1 VKEVTHPIRTTA
13 RAAKALCA
21 LAALTALLAAL
32 PYALIRFVGW
42 PLPRTMPTWSGIQH
56 ALTHQITGPTLYID
70 TLACL
75 LWLCWTLLALSFLIE
90 LLAALARTP
99 APRVPGLGPGQFL
112 AAALITALGLSVAA
126 RPASAATT
134 SHLPAHLTAATAP
147 VQPETASLTAVASSA
162 ARADTETVHTVVP
175 GDSLWS
181 IAAQD
186 LGNGKD
192 WPRLYALNAGAP
204 QPDGQ
209 SLRNPDL
216 IEPGWTLRIV
226 PDAAPASAVTS
237 APTPATP
244 HSTTHLPATA
254 PDTPSMTASTPETT
268 PTPQPRNTSAAPR
281 PTTAD
286 TGQTTVHTPGSVNAT
301 PHRPPVA
308 RADAP
313 GWIALAEGGALSAAV
328 LAALGL
334 ALRRARR
341 RQRWSDTCY
350 WPRPGERPPTAPLT
364 IPLPL
369 HPAPRPALPE
379 QDATEQ
385 LAELDAYGAPD
396 ETESSRPHDITT
408 AGITGVAGIAA
419 PTRGGTHEQ
428 PEPESPQ
435 EPADPEGGAHQT
447 TVSVPLA
454 VAGSRT
460 LTLDEIGPALALTGP
475 GALAAAR
482 AIAAAALATA
492 TPDTAGARLL
502 IARRY
507 AALLLEQPDGELAG
521 PLADVHEIELADDS
535 ARALSYLEQ
544 YVTHR
549 TRLLDQHDC
558 QRLERL
564 PDDDGD
570 QHPPAI
576 LLALARPELTAR
588 LTATL
593 AAGADLRVHAVLLGE
608 HPATPTWHIDATG
621 KATGAGLPQDAT
633 AFTLPAPALRAA
645 ITLLA
650 NSTGHGL
657 HNPTPITPPDPHGPL
672 AAPSWKPDPEHLP
685 SPAAIAHPPSAEP
698 DAAGQPPVGTHERS
712 GSAPQNTAPDAPP
725 ATRASSTREHA
736 AAHTETAGSA
746 ADRVAAITNAFKS
759 APVRV
764 KVLGVHTIS
773 TPSGDVDGKMR
784 HDSWRLAAYL
794 AVHHRR
800 AQHTDDL
807 AALWPDHGDQD
818 LRTAL
823 KHALYTLRKVL
834 RDKSTDN
841 AGHGRFAL
849 HITNVNNRYAF
860 NPQLVAID
868 LAAFGQLRAL
878 AAETRDIAERTAAA
892 KAALALYDGELLAG
906 LDEEWMLAPRAMAR
920 RDALATATLL
930 AQLAD
935 RADDPETALTWWER
949 ALHIDDNEEVYR
961 QIITTQTRLGRRAD
975 ALATRDLL
983 IARLDADGASPSPE
997 TRALLAHTL
1006 TRRPTPTATG
1016 AGPDIRRPTRP
1027 ATSAT

>member
-1 VKEVTHPIRTTA
+1 MTHTIRAAA
-13 RAAKALCA
+13 RATKALGA
-21 LAALTALLAAL
+21 LAALTALLAGL

-42 PLPRTMPTWSGIQH
+42 PLPRTMPTWNGIQH

-112 AAALITALGLSVAA
+112 AAALITALGLSITA
-126 RPASAATT
+126 RPASATT
-134 SHLPAHLTAATAP
+134 SHLPAHLTAPTAATTPLWPTTDTPAALAAP
-147 VQPETASLTAVASSA
+147 A
-162 ARADTETVHTVVP
+162 ARANTETVHTVVP

-192 WPRLYALNAGAP
+192 WSRLYALNAGAP

-209 SLRNPDL
+209 SLHNPDL
-216 IEPGWTLRIV
+216 IEPGWTLRIT
-226 PDAAPASAVTS
+226 PHAAPSPASTT
-237 APTPATP
+237 APTPAAP
-244 HSTTHLPATA
+244 HSATHPPTTA
-254 PDTPSMTASTPETT
+254 PDTPSTTAGTPKTT
-268 PTPQPRNTSAAPR
+268 PIPQPRTTSAGPR
-281 PTTAD
+281 PTTAG
-286 TGQTTVHTPGSVNAT
+286 TGHTTAHTPDPVNAA
-301 PHRPPVA
+301 PHQPPA
-308 RADAP
+308 AHADAP
-313 GWIALAEGGALSAAV
+313 GWIALVEGGTLSAAV

-369 HPAPRPALPE
+369 HPAPRPADPE

-385 LAELDAYGAPD
+385 LGELDAYGAPD
-396 ETESSRPHDITT
+396 ETEPSHPHDTI
-408 AGITGVAGIAA
+408 AGIAA
-419 PTRGGTHEQ
+419 PARGGTHEQ
-428 PEPESPQ
+428 PEPHKSPQ
-435 EPADPEGGAHQT
+435 QPADPEAKTHQD
-447 TVSVPLA
+447 TVRVP
-454 VAGSRT
+454 VAAAGRRT
-460 LTLDEIGPALALTGP
+460 VMLDEIGPALALTGP

-482 AIAAAALATA
+482 AIAAAALV
-492 TPDTAGARLL
+492 TPTPNTAGARLL
-502 IARRY
+502 IARRD
-507 AALLLEQPDGELAG
+507 ATLLLEHPDHELADL
-521 PLADVHEIELADDS
+521 LAGVHEIELADDN
-535 ARALSYLEQ
+535 AGALSYLEQ

-549 TRLLDQHDC
+549 TRLLDQHDS
-558 QRLERL
+558 QHLEHL
-564 PDDDGD
+564 PDDGD

-593 AAGADLRVHAVLLGE
+593 AASADLRVHAILLGE
-608 HPATPTWHIDATG
+608 HPAAPNWHIGPDG
-621 KATGAGLPQDAT
+621 RATGAGLPQDT
-633 AFTLPAPALRAA
+633 TVFTLPAPALSAA

-650 NSTGHGL
+650 NSAGHGL
-657 HNPTPITPPDPHGPL
+657 HHPTPITPPDPHGPL
-672 AAPSWKPDPEHLP
+672 AAPSWEPDPEHLP
-685 SPAAIAHPPSAEP
+685 SPAASPPSAEP
-698 DAAGQPPVGTHERS
+698 DTAEQPPVDADKRS
-712 GSAPQNTAPDAPP
+712 GSAPRTTAPDTRP
-725 ATRASSTREHA
+725 ATRPSPTREHA
-736 AAHTETAGSA
+736 GARDETAGGA
-746 ADRVAAITNAFKS
+746 ADRVAAITDAFDS

-764 KVLGVHTIS
+764 KVLGVHTIA
-773 TPSGDVDGKMR
+773 TPGGDVDGKMR

-800 AQHTDDL
+800 AQHTEDL
-807 AALWPDHGDQD
+807 AALWPDHDDQQM
-818 LRTAL
+818 RTAL

-841 AGHGRFAL
+841 AGHSRFAL
-849 HITNVNNRYAF
+849 HITNVNNRYAL
-860 NPQLVAID
+860 NPHLVAID
-868 LAAFGQLRAL
+868 LAALSRLRAL
-878 AAETRDIAERTAAA
+878 AAQTRDIAERTAAA

-935 RADDPETALTWWER
+935 RADDPETALSWWER

-975 ALATRDLL
+975 AIATRDLL
-983 IARLDADGASPSPE
+983 ITRLDADGASPSPE

-1006 TRRPTPTATG
+1006 TLRP
-1016 AGPDIRRPTRP
+1016 RPP
-1027 ATSAT
+1027 ASAKPASR

>member
-1 VKEVTHPIRTTA
+1 MTHPIRAA

-32 PYALIRFVGW
+32 PYALTRFVGW

-75 LWLCWTLLALSFLIE
+75 LWLCWTLLALSFLVE

-112 AAALITALGLSVAA
+112 AAALITALGLSVTA
-126 RPASAATT
+126 RPASSATT
-134 SHLPAHLTAATAP
+134 SHLPAQLIAPTAATAP
-147 VQPETASLTAVASSA
+147 LQPATDTPAALAAPA
-162 ARADTETVHTVVP
+162 ARANTETVHTVVP

-209 SLRNPDL
+209 SLHNPDL
-216 IEPGWTLRIV
+216 IEPGWTLRIT
-226 PDAAPASAVTS
+226 PHAAPSPAGTT

-244 HSTTHLPATA
+244 HSETHPPTTA
-254 PDTPSMTASTPETT
+254 PDTPSTTASTPTT
-268 PTPQPRNTSAAPR
+268 SPIPQPRTTSPAPR

-286 TGQTTVHTPGSVNAT
+286 TSHTTAHTPGSVNAT
-301 PHRPPVA
+301 PHQPSAAP
-308 RADAP
+308 ADAP
-313 GWIALAEGGALSAAV
+313 GWIALAEGGTLSAAV

-364 IPLPL
+364 IPLPV
-369 HPAPRPALPE
+369 HPAPRPADSE
-379 QDATEQ
+379 QDATKQ
-385 LAELDAYGAPD
+385 LGELDAYGAPN
-396 ETESSRPHDITT
+396 ETEPGHPHDTI
-408 AGITGVAGIAA
+408 AGIAA
-419 PTRGGTHEQ
+419 PARGGTHAQ
-428 PEPESPQ
+428 PEPDQSPQ
-435 EPADPEGGAHQT
+435 QPADPEDETHRD
-447 TVSVPLA
+447 TVRVP
-454 VAGSRT
+454 VAAAGHRT
-460 LTLDEIGPALALTGP
+460 VMLDEIGPALALTGP

-482 AIAAAALATA
+482 AIATAALATP

-502 IARRY
+502 ITRRD
-507 AALLLEQPDGELAG
+507 AALLLEHPDDELADLVASV
-521 PLADVHEIELADDS
+521 PEIELADDS
-535 ARALSYLEQ
+535 AGALSYLEQ

-558 QRLERL
+558 QHLEQL
-564 PDDDGD
+564 PDDGD

-576 LLALARPELTAR
+576 LLALARPELTDR

-593 AAGADLRVHAVLLGE
+593 AAGTDLRVHAVLLGE
-608 HPATPTWHIDATG
+608 HPAAPTWHIDADG
-621 KATGAGLPQDAT
+621 RATGAGLPQDTT
-633 AFTLPAPALRAA
+633 ACTLPAPALRAA
-645 ITLLA
+645 VTLLA
-650 NSTGHGL
+650 NSAGHGL
-657 HNPTPITPPDPHGPL
+657 HNPAPITPPDPHGPL
-672 AAPSWKPDPEHLP
+672 AAPDWEPGPEHLP
-685 SPAAIAHPPSAEP
+685 SPGASPPSAEP
-698 DAAGQPPVGTHERS
+698 DAAGQLPIGTDERS
-712 GSAPQNTAPDAPP
+712 AGTPQTTALD
-725 ATRASSTREHA
+725 TRPTIRPSPTREHA
-736 AAHTETAGSA
+736 AAHTETAGGA
-746 ADRVAAITNAFKS
+746 TDRVAAITDAFES
-759 APVRV
+759 APVRI

-773 TPSGDVDGKMR
+773 TPGGDVDGKMR

-800 AQHTDDL
+800 AQHTEDL
-807 AALWPDHGDQD
+807 AALWPDHDNQQM
-818 LRTAL
+818 RTAL

-841 AGHGRFAL
+841 TGHGRFAL
-849 HITNVNNRYAF
+849 QITNVNNRYAF
-860 NPQLVAID
+860 NPQLVSTD
-868 LAAFGQLRAL
+868 LAAFGHLRAL
-878 AAETRDIAERTAAA
+878 AAQTRDIAERTAAA

-935 RADDPETALTWWER
+935 RADDPETALTWWEH

-975 ALATRDLL
+975 AIATRDLL

-997 TRALLAHTL
+997 TRALLAHAL
-1006 TRRPTPTATG
+1006 SRRPTPAAAG
-1016 AGPDIRRPTRP
+1016 AGSDIRRANP
-1027 ATSAT
+1027 AGHELTVNTFRGS

>member
-1 VKEVTHPIRTTA
+1 MTHAIRTA
-13 RAAKALCA
+13 VRATRALCA
-21 LAALTALLAAL
+21 LTALTGLLAGL
-32 PYALIRFVGW
+32 PYALIRFIGW

-90 LLAALARTP
+90 LLAALARIP

-112 AAALITALGLSVAA
+112 AAALITALGLSVTA
-126 RPASAATT
+126 RPASAATS
-134 SHLPAHLTAATAP
+134 SHLPAHVAVPTAASAP
-147 VQPETASLTAVASSA
+147 RQPATDAPA
-162 ARADTETVHTVVP
+162 APGTRADTETVHTVVP

-192 WPRLYALNAGAP
+192 WPRLYALNADAP

-209 SLRNPDL
+209 ALRNPDL
-216 IEPGWTLRIV
+216 IEPGWTLRIT
-226 PDAAPASAVTS
+226 PDAAPTPAATTAPPPAAPHS
-237 APTPATP
+237 APPSPVAARGTPSTTAGTPA
-244 HSTTHLPATA
+244 
-254 PDTPSMTASTPETT
+254 TT
-268 PTPQPRNTSAAPR
+268 PTPQPRTTSAAPR

-286 TGQTTVHTPGSVNAT
+286 TGRTTARTPDPVNAT
-301 PHRPPVA
+301 PRRLPAAH
-308 RADAP
+308 ADAP
-313 GWIALAEGGALSAAV
+313 GWITLAEGGTLSAAV

-341 RQRWSDTCY
+341 RLRWSDTCY

-364 IPLPL
+364 VPRPL
-369 HPAPRPALPE
+369 HPAPRPADPE
-379 QDATEQ
+379 QDAFEQ
-385 LAELDAYGAPD
+385 LGELDDAEVGHLHDTAAPD
-396 ETESSRPHDITT
+396 
-408 AGITGVAGIAA
+408 GIAA
-419 PTRGGTHEQ
+419 PTPAGTHAQ
-428 PEPESPQ
+428 PEPYKNPEQ
-435 EPADPEGGAHQT
+435 PADREGETHQNA
-447 TVSVPLA
+447 VRVP
-454 VAGSRT
+454 VATAGRRT
-460 LTLDEIGPALALTGP
+460 LTLDEIGPALALTGL

-502 IARRY
+502 IARRD
-507 AALLLEQPDGELAG
+507 ATLLLEHPDHELADL
-521 PLADVHEIELADDS
+521 LACMDDIELADDS
-535 ARALSYLEQ
+535 ASALSYLEQ

-558 QRLERL
+558 EDLDHL

-593 AAGADLRVHAVLLGE
+593 AAGADLRAHAVLLGE
-608 HPATPTWHIDATG
+608 HPATPSWHIDPDG
-621 KATGAGLPQDAT
+621 KAIGTGLPQDAT

-650 NSTGHGL
+650 NSAGHSP

-672 AAPSWKPDPEHLP
+672 AAPNWEPDAEHLP
-685 SPAAIAHPPSAEP
+685 SPATAHPPTAEP
-698 DAAGQPPVGTHERS
+698 DAAGQTPTGTEQQSGRS
-712 GSAPQNTAPDAPP
+712 ARTTAPDTRP
-725 ATRASSTREHA
+725 ASRPSPALSHA
-736 AAHTETAGSA
+736 AARAKTAGGA
-746 ADRVAAITNAFKS
+746 ADRVASITDAFEN

-800 AQHTDDL
+800 AQHAEDL
-807 AALWPDHGDQD
+807 AALWPDHGDQEM
-818 LRTAL
+818 RTAL

-860 NPQLVAID
+860 NPYLVAID

-878 AAETRDIAERTAAA
+878 TAQTRDIAERTAAA

-935 RADDPETALTWWER
+935 RADDPETALGWWER

-961 QIITTQTRLGRRAD
+961 QIISTQTRLGRRAD
-975 ALATRDLL
+975 AIATRDLL

-1006 TRRPTPTATG
+1006 THRPTPAAAA
-1016 AGPDIRRPTRP
+1016 AGPDIRRANP
-1027 ATSAT
+1027 ASQERTMNKSRAS

>member
-1 VKEVTHPIRTTA
+1 MTHTIHNTA
-13 RAAKALCA
+13 RATRALCA
-21 LAALTALLAAL
+21 LAALTALLAGL

-112 AAALITALGLSVAA
+112 AAALITALGLSVTA
-126 RPASAATT
+126 RPASATT
-134 SHLPAHLTAATAP
+134 SHLPAHLTAPAAATAP
-147 VQPETASLTAVASSA
+147 LQPETASSTAVASSA

-192 WPRLYALNAGAP
+192 WPRLYTLNAGAP

-216 IEPGWTLRIV
+216 IEPGWTLRIT
-226 PDAAPASAVTS
+226 PDAAPAPAATS

-244 HSTTHLPATA
+244 HSATHPPATA
-254 PDTPSMTASTPETT
+254 PDTPSTTASTPETT
-268 PTPQPRNTSAAPR
+268 PTPQPRTTSAAPR

-286 TGQTTVHTPGSVNAT
+286 TGHTTVHIPGSLNAT
-301 PHRPPVA
+301 PHRPPA
-308 RADAP
+308 AYADAP
-313 GWIALAEGGALSAAV
+313 GWIALAEGGTLSATV

-364 IPLPL
+364 APHPLN
-369 HPAPRPALPE
+369 PAPRPATVE

-385 LAELDAYGAPD
+385 LGELDAYGAHD
-396 ETESSRPHDITT
+396 ETGPSHPHDTT
-408 AGITGVAGIAA
+408 ATGIAA
-419 PTRGGTHEQ
+419 AARGGAHAQ
-428 PEPESPQ
+428 PEPDASPQ
-435 EPADPEGGAHQT
+435 QLADPEAETHQD
-447 TVSVPLA
+447 TVRVPLA
-454 VAGSRT
+454 AAGRRT
-460 LTLDEIGPALALTGP
+460 VMLDETGPALALTGP

-502 IARRY
+502 IARRD
-507 AALLLEQPDGELAG
+507 AALLLEHPDDELADL
-521 PLADVHEIELADDS
+521 LAGVHEIELADDS
-535 ARALSYLEQ
+535 AGALSYLEQ

-558 QRLERL
+558 QDLEDL
-564 PDDDGD
+564 PDDGD

-593 AAGADLRVHAVLLGE
+593 AAGVDLRVHAVLLGE
-608 HPATPTWHIDATG
+608 HPAAPSWHIDADG
-621 KATGAGLPQDAT
+621 RAVGAGLPQDAT

-650 NSTGHGL
+650 NSAGYGL
-657 HNPTPITPPDPHGPL
+657 HDPTPITPPDPHGPL
-672 AAPSWKPDPEHLP
+672 AAPGWEPGPEHLP
-685 SPAAIAHPPSAEP
+685 GPAASPPSAEP
-698 DAAGQPPVGTHERS
+698 EVAGQPPVGADERS
-712 GSAPQNTAPDAPP
+712 GGASRTKVPDTRP
-725 ATRASSTREHA
+725 ATRPSPNLNHT
-736 AAHTETAGSA
+736 AAHAETAGGA
-746 ADRVAAITNAFKS
+746 ADRVAAITDAFES

-800 AQHTDDL
+800 AQHTEDL
-807 AALWPDHGDQD
+807 AALWPDHGDQQM
-818 LRTAL
+818 RTAL

-849 HITNVNNRYAF
+849 HITNINNRYAF
-860 NPQLVAID
+860 NPHLIAID
-868 LAAFGQLRAL
+868 LAAFGRLRAL
-878 AAETRDIAERTAAA
+878 AAQSRDIAERTAAA

-935 RADDPETALTWWER
+935 RADDPETALSWWER
-949 ALHIDDNEEVYR
+949 ALSIDDNEEVYR

-975 ALATRDLL
+975 AIATRDLL

-1006 TRRPTPTATG
+1006 TRRPTPAAAG
-1016 AGPDIRRPTRP
+1016 AGPDIRRANP
-1027 ATSAT
+1027 AHELTVNKFRGS